1 MEPCLLWNACCPPSG
16 GQRRTRETGS
26 AMVETVIVL
35 PVLLLIFFAIAE
47 FGMLLGRFQTLNNA
61 VREGARTAVVWRANC
76 TVATVQSE
84 VETAVTTYAAGGQV
98 TLTPADITVAGA
110 CAGGGTNTTVT
121 ASYTFPFVILP
132 NLAPTLSPSI
142 NLSASSVM
150 RNEGA

>member
-1 MEPCLLWNACCPPSG
+1 MNLFGGLAARLRAGSG
-16 GQRRTRETGS
+16 RTRETGS

-47 FGMLLGRFQTLNNA
+47 FGILLGRFQTLNNA

-76 TVATVQSE
+76 VVATVQSE
-84 VETAVTTYAAGGQV
+84 VEAAVTTYAAGGQV
-98 TLTPADITVAGA
+98 TLTPADITTTGA

-121 ASYTFPFVILP
+121 ASYAFPFVVLP
-132 NLAPTLSPSI
+132 GLAPGLGPTM